1 MGDKD
6 FIKIAKDAVEN
17 YFNDRVEKI
26 DKNSKIIDDEVYF
39 VWLCKILQNNKA
51 VLITTVSDEMFI
63 FRFV

>member
-1 MGDKD
+1 MNNKD

-17 YFNDRVEKI
+17 YFNDGVEKT
-26 DKNSKIIDDEVYF
+26 DKNSKITDDEVYF

-51 VLITTVSDEMFI
+51 LLIKTVSDGMFI